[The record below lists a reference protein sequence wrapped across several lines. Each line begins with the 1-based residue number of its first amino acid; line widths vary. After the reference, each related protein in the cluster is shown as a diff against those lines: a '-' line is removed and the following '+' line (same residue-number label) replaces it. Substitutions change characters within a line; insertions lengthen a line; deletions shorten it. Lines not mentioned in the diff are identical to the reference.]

1 MVVQKKMNHNIEKWL
16 YNKKMVLQKYPSMTL
31 TYPSMALTTTTL
43 LTYIMQALSWRQ
55 VQDNASLQ
63 AT

>member
-1 MVVQKKMNHNIEKWL
+1 MAAVVGTVIYIIL
-16 YNKKMVLQKYPSMTL
+16 ARRLLQKYPSMTL